1 MNNHIV
7 QGSTE
12 KGHSV
17 LSNHDTILTEND
29 ASGFDKYFPIVKG
42 REEPYV
48 LRRTVLSSA
57 T

>member
-1 MNNHIV
+1 MNYHIV

-17 LSNHDTILTEND
+17 LSNPGTILMDND
-29 ASGFDKYFPIVKG
+29 ASGFDKYFLIVKS

-48 LRRTVLSSA
+48 
-57 T
+57 

>member
-12 KGHSV
+12 KGDSV
-17 LSNHDTILTEND
+17 LINHGTILTGNG

-48 LRRTVLSSA
+48 LRRTVQSSA